1 MVDRVLFWIDAGLIH
16 FGIAKNLQEKLN
28 ADLYVIYDFNNHLT
42 KSFKN
47 QKLVNFKKEWYF
59 WEHLSGI
66 NKNVDIEYLKKF
78 EEKFGINLWEIAYTE
93 RAFGK
98 DNPFY
103 KFKREEI
110 LSIFEQECKFFEKVL
125 GEVKPNFLMI
135 KTTDLHRNHLLA
147 EICRASG
154 VKILMFSA
162 SRLGFR
168 SYISSQS
175 DKIDHDLDEQRENE
189 IEINSFEDLRE
200 YLKKYDKFQQA
211 KGIDSGGMNIPL
223 GKKTMQSIRWMTK
236 TFDEEYKEDYVHY
249 GVTRYRAVK
258 EYLSVLLKGRYRKY
272 FIDKNFVRE
281 IIPNEKFL
289 LFPLQIQPERNV
301 DIDAPF
307 YSNQIEVITNIAK
320 ALPVGFKLYV
330 KEHPKMYLRHWREIS
345 DYKKIMR
352 LPNVRLIHPTVSS
365 KTLLDRC
372 SIVITIAGTVGLE
385 AAIHKKPCIVF
396 SDTIYSSLP
405 SVYRLRNLEELSQV
419 IKTSLKKEVILS
431 DVSKF
436 ISLLD
441 RNSFD
446 YDFFGNH
453 QKILDEFHG
462 GGFLIS
468 DEISMSELK
477 SFLEKNKE
485 SYETL
490 TLEHI
495 KKINQ
500 YKKLELKNIS
510 KE

>member
-1 MVDRVLFWIDAGLIH
+1 MVDRILFWVDAGILH
-16 FGIAKNLQEKLN
+16 FGIAKNLQEKLD
-28 ADLYVIYDFNNHLT
+28 AELYVIYDFNNHLT
-42 KSFKN
+42 KSFKD

-78 EEKFGINLWEIAYTE
+78 EEKFRINLWEIAYTE
-93 RAFGK
+93 RVFGK

-125 GEVKPNFLMI
+125 GEVKPNFLI
-135 KTTDLHRNHLLA
+135 IGTTDLHRNHLLA
-147 EICRASG
+147 EMCRASG
-154 VKILMFSA
+154 VKILMLSA

-168 SYISSQS
+168 SSISSQS
-175 DKIDHDLDEQRENE
+175 DKIDHDLDEKRENE
-189 IEINSFEDLRE
+189 IEMNSFEDLKE

-223 GKKTMQSIRWMTK
+223 AKRIGQSIGWMIK
-236 TFDEEYKEDYVHY
+236 TFDTEYKEDYVHY
-249 GVTRYRAVK
+249 GVTRYSAVK
-258 EYLSVLLKGRYRKY
+258 EYISVLLKGRYRKY
-272 FIDKNFVRE
+272 FIDKNFVHE
-281 IIPNEKFL
+281 IPPNEKFL
-289 LFPLQIQPERNV
+289 FFPLQVQPERNV

-307 YSNQIEVITNIAK
+307 YSNQIEVIANISK
-320 ALPVGFKLYV
+320 ALPAHFKLYV

-352 LPNVRLIHPTVSS
+352 LANVTLIHPTVSS

-385 AAIHKKPCIVF
+385 AAIHEKPCISF
-396 SDTIYSSLP
+396 TDTIYSSLP
-405 SVYRLRNLEELSQV
+405 SVYRVRGLEDLQQAIS
-419 IKTSLKKEVILS
+419 ISLKTEVNLS
-431 DVSKF
+431 DVNKF
-436 ISLLD
+436 INLLD
-441 RNSFD
+441 RNSFE
-446 YDFFGNH
+446 YDFFGNI
-453 QKILDEFHG
+453 KKVVDEFHD
-462 GGFLIS
+462 GGFLIANS
-468 DEISMSELK
+468 ISMSDLK

-485 SYETL
+485 SYEAL

-500 YKKLELKNIS
+500 HKKLELKNIS